1 MRICTARQTP
11 SRDPKFHQ
19 EEMLDGAGRS
29 MNESLIILNS
39 GWDLRMLVISVLI
52 VEIQR

>member
-1 MRICTARQTP
+1 MRICTARQIP
-11 SRDPKFHQ
+11 NKDPKFHQ

-39 GWDLRMLVISVLI
+39 GWDLRMLVIGVLI

>member
-11 SRDPKFHQ
+11 RRDPKFHQ
-19 EEMLDGAGRS
+19 EEILDGAGRS
-29 MNESLIILNS
+29 TNESLIILNS

>member
-1 MRICTARQTP
+1 MARHTP

-19 EEMLDGAGRS
+19 EEILDGVGRS

-39 GWDLRMLVISVLI
+39 GWDLRMLVIIVLI
-52 VEIQR
+52 VEVQR